1 MQYRTLGRTGWS
13 VSVLGLGTGGRSRLG
28 QHYELPHSESA
39 RLVRHAL
46 DQGVNV
52 IDTAPGYGDSET
64 RLGHALGGVSRDT
77 YFLSTKFQPQAGKD
91 DLHTAQDMRKCLEE
105 SLKRLKTDYVDVF
118 YLHGVGPEL
127 YDASNERFLPEL
139 QNVRDQGLVRAI
151 GLTERYGT
159 DHSHAMAKRAISD
172 GIYDVLMV
180 GLNLMSPDAMR
191 SVLPLAG
198 QHNIGVVVMCAVR
211 TVLVDRLQWRQY
223 LDTWEGEGLLQPGLV
238 DHDAPFDWLLDE
250 QTPSVSAAAYKFAA
264 THPAAGSIL
273 TGTANID
280 HFDENLQAILG
291 PSLPTHHAERVMD
304 IFGAVQRNVQPERIQ
319 MTRGDSGTARP
330 VR

>member
-13 VSVLGLGTGGRSRLG
+13 VSLLGLGTGGRSQLG
-28 QHYELPHSESA
+28 QRYELPHSESA

-46 DQGVNV
+46 DQGVNL

-64 RLGHALGGVSRDT
+64 RLGQALGGVSRDT
-77 YFLSTKFQPQAGKD
+77 YFLSTKFQPHASKD
-91 DLHTAQDMRKCLEE
+91 DLYTAQDMRKSLEE
-105 SLKRLKTDYVDVF
+105 SLKRLETDYVDVF
-118 YLHGVGPEL
+118 YLHGVAPEP
-127 YDASNERFLPEL
+127 YDAANERFLPEL
-139 QNVRDQGLVRAI
+139 YKARDQGLIRAI
-151 GLTERYGT
+151 GLSERYQS
-159 DHSHAMAKRAISD
+159 DHSHAMAKRAMSD

-211 TVLVDRLQWRQY
+211 TVLVDPVQWRQY
-223 LDTWEGEGLLQPGLV
+223 LATWEREGLLQRGLV

-250 QTPSVSAAAYKFAA
+250 QTPTVSAAAYKFAA
-264 THPAAGSIL
+264 AHPAAGSTL
-273 TGTANID
+273 TGTANLN

-291 PSLPTHHAERVMD
+291 PPLPTHRTERVMD
-304 IFGAVQRNVQPERIQ
+304 IFGPVQRNVQPERIQ

-330 VR
+330 GR